1 MSFSPTPDIEDM
13 ESLPLILTPRLV
25 PVVEISPYR
34 YPNHLPSPEHP
45 ATTEQWHEYWKASL
59 QASGFPPL
67 EAILPGSYFVP
78 TKDLLS
84 NECLDLLILRELE
97 DVELEEGDLPFAFDG
112 GYVLYDGESIAALP
126 QCCGSLRDLADWREA
141 AGKEELHNGFWI
153 GAGHPGLGVKIDG
166 DFLIF
171 SSDGP
176 EEEHIKPF
184 RCRQDQLR
192 QQVTSAQEDVE
203 AFRRRLLLRAQEI
216 AGRFSPLVCDALV
229 GKYVKEHEEG
239 W

>member
-1 MSFSPTPDIEDM
+1 MITNSDSGDL
-13 ESLPLILTPRLV
+13 ESLPVLLAPRLV

-34 YPNHLPSPEHP
+34 YPGHLPSPDWRDP
-45 ATTEQWHEYWKASL
+45 AKAWSEYWSASL
-59 QASGFPPL
+59 KASGFPPL
-67 EAILPGSYFVP
+67 MEILPRSHFVP

-112 GYVLYDGESIAALP
+112 GYVLNDGENIAALP

-141 AGKEELHNGFWI
+141 ATGKELFEGFWV
-153 GAGHPGLGVKIDG
+153 GLGHPGLGVRLEDG
-166 DFLIF
+166 VLVF
-171 SSDGP
+171 SSQGP

-184 RCRQDQLR
+184 SCRQDQLR
-192 QQVTSAQEDVE
+192 QQVIAAQKDVE
-203 AFRRRLLLRAQEI
+203 AFRSRLLTRADKI

-229 GKYVKEHEEG
+229 GKLVQGREEG